1 MEIRINKTALLA
13 TALVVIGV
21 ALRLMPHTDNFAP
34 VGAIAL
40 FAGAVLAWRIAI
52 WLPLVIMIA
61 SDLILGLHGTILFTW
76 GGFMLV
82 TLVGLL
88 LRNQGNLVR
97 IPLGAL
103 AASVLFFAISNFG
116 VWLEGKLYPH
126 TWQGLVDCYVM
137 ALPFFRTSLLADVSF
152 AALFFGLYAYAA
164 PAFRGELRLRLP
176 GFRTDE
182 A

>member
-13 TALVVIGV
+13 TALVIIGV

-40 FAGAVLAWRIAI
+40 FAGAVLAWRVAI
-52 WLPLVIMIA
+52 WLPLAIMIT
-61 SDLILGLHGTILFTW
+61 SDLLFTW

-88 LRNQGNLVR
+88 LRNQRNLVR

-103 AASVLFFAISNFG
+103 AASALFFAISNFG

-176 GFRTDE
+176 GFRADE